1 MKHTFTLHAKGL
13 TVDIN
18 EQKTLVDQFFG
29 RGRPG
34 SEKEYQIGEFD
45 ILQNARKTLD
55 MKLSPED
62 YSTIYTF
69 LQAVNMSLTEGF
81 CRMAD
86 NLLKSS
92 TNTLDEVETVKLNT
106 GTESTGV
113 IDVDCDVPTMYKI
126 LITLIISMRDF
137 CHERLWNTLPKKQIA
152 TAPCES
158 AHKICEKIAKEAG
171 LKGETES
178 ETSDEANAALKGKTP
193 RKKKAAEKAE
203 KEKPILTKEFVN
215 KKVLKL
221 DEKKPKK
228 ETKKKTVTYRGFKKT
243 VKTTEKKTKKAK

>member
-1 MKHTFTLHAKGL
+1 MKHTFTLHANGL
-13 TVDIN
+13 KVDIN

-69 LQAVNMSLTEGF
+69 LQAVNMSLSEGF

-86 NLLKSS
+86 NLLNSS
-92 TNTLDEVETVKLNT
+92 RNTLDEVETVKLNT

-137 CHERLWNTLPKKQIA
+137 CHERLWNTLPKKIA
-152 TAPCES
+152 AAPCES
-158 AHKICEKIAKEAG
+158 AYKICEKIAEKVG

-193 RKKKAAEKAE
+193 RKKKVSEKAK
-203 KEKPILTKEFVN
+203 KEKPVLTKEFVN
-215 KKVLKL
+215 KKVIKL
-221 DEKKPKK
+221 DEKQP
-228 ETKKKTVTYRGFKKT
+228 KKT
-243 VKTTEKKTKKAK
+243 VKTTEKKTKKAKKAKKAK